1 MTIQLF
7 LNSLVICQIWFG
19 LSCIICYWNVRY
31 IIIRPLFFLHVNS
44 FCKWILSLFCY
55 KEIDCMCTFH
65 SSVISSTS
73 KLVLDKFDNDFEN
86 SCLKFLANL
95 SEAQFFAQLISD
107 YMNWEDELF
116 VVEHKMQPPTLWSTN
131 YVMVMGLKC
140 HPMPVGNNFNKV
152 INKTR
157 LKDEYFK
164 ASDQDSC
171 VELEKAFLHPL
182 TTRANR

>member
-1 MTIQLF
+1 M
-7 LNSLVICQIWFG
+7 ND
-19 LSCIICYWNVRY
+19 
-31 IIIRPLFFLHVNS
+31 
-44 FCKWILSLFCY
+44 LSLNIKC
-55 KEIDCMCTFH
+55 
-65 SSVISSTS
+65 
-73 KLVLDKFDNDFEN
+73 
-86 SCLKFLANL
+86 NL
-95 SEAQFFAQLISD
+95 PRFGVQD
-107 YMNWEDELF
+107 
-116 VVEHKMQPPTLWSTN
+116 

-140 HPMPVGNNFNKV
+140 HPMAIGNNFNKV